1 MSLQKLNEHITEL
14 FKATK
19 SSSFRTAHEQL
30 EHEKQMAPHRIELNA
45 FVEIYQT
52 LESLGRKMI
61 ADDEKHRKE
70 YAVLV
75 EQNRIL
81 LEELAHLKNGG
92 VADGSGRDDA
102 VE

>member
-14 FKATK
+14 FKETK
-19 SSSFRTAHEQL
+19 SSSFRTTHEQL
-30 EHEKQMAPHRIELNA
+30 EYEKRMAPHRIELNA

-61 ADDEKHRKE
+61 ADEEQHRKQ

-81 LEELAHLKNGG
+81 LEELACLKNGG
-92 VADGSGRDDA
+92 VVDGSRGDDA
-102 VE
+102 LE